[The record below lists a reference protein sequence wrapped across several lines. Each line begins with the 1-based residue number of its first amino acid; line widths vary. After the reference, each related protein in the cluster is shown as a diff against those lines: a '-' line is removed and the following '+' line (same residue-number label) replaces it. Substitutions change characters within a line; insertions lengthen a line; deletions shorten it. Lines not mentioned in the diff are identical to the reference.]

1 MDALEA
7 IAALQQAIQENRI
20 GEETTWT
27 LYEKIEY
34 AIDFDPRSTAE
45 EKQSVVHLGE
55 AMGKAILQVR
65 EHDDWSDGGM
75 IGAIL
80 VGLQHSVERRTTGVD
95 GRPLRH

>member
-34 AIDFDPRSTAE
+34 ALDFDPRSTAE

-55 AMGKAILQVR
+55 AMR
-65 EHDDWSDGGM
+65 GGSANLDSG
-75 IGAIL
+75 I
-80 VGLQHSVERRTTGVD
+80 SGVSA
-95 GRPLRH
+95 